1 LGKAYTYLSSM
12 SSWKTV
18 SAQGGAAGL
27 WVIADEKGE
36 EKASGSGLGQLVS
49 FLDQAETQ
57 VLFVA
62 FRVAGVDAQENV
74 TSTRP
79 KIVRINWVGAKVPAM
94 KKMGALA
101 GKSTISG
108 MWNGIAVEVEANKP
122 SELSMNTIAVE
133 LLRSGGAHKPTKYD
147 FGDGEIALSDVGNK
161 A

>member
-1 LGKAYTYLSSM
+1 M

-27 WVIADEKGE
+27 WVVADEKGE
-36 EKASGSGLGQLVS
+36 ELANGTGLGELTS
-49 FLDQAETQ
+49 FLDGAADK
-57 VLFVA
+57 VLFIA
-62 FRVAGVDAQENV
+62 YRVNGVDEQENV

-101 GKSTISG
+101 GKATISNL
-108 MWNGIAVEVEANKP
+108 WNGIAVEVEANKT

-147 FGDGEIALSDVGNK
+147 FGDGDIPLGDVANK

>member
-1 LGKAYTYLSSM
+1 M
-12 SSWKTV
+12 SWKTV

-27 WVIADEKGE
+27 WVVADEKGE
-36 EKASGSGLGQLVS
+36 EKSSGTGLGELVA
-49 FLDQAETQ
+49 FLDADCNDK
-57 VLFVA
+57 VMFVA
-62 FRVAGVDAQENV
+62 FRVNGVDEQENV

-79 KIVRINWVGAKVPAM
+79 KIVRINWVGTKVPAM

-101 GKSTISG
+101 GKATISG
-108 MWNGIAVEVEANKP
+108 LWNGIAVEVEANKV

-147 FGDGEIALSDVGNK
+147 FGDGDIPLGEVANK